1 MVNAE
6 RTAPIAAIS
15 RLRMMTDGKGI
26 TTLVCFHG
34 CPLRCKWCIN
44 PFTWDPSSRKTEL
57 TPEELYEKV
66 SCDALYFLT
75 TGGGVTFG
83 GGEPLLR
90 SDFLREFRRLCG
102 QDWHLCAETSL
113 AVPWEHVQAAAR
125 CIDMFFVDIKDTD
138 PQIYRNYTG
147 KDNALALNNL
157 ERLLEM
163 VGAERI
169 VVRLP
174 LIPQFNTEEDRGK
187 SKELLSRMGI
197 TQFDEFTYK
206 IP

>member
-1 MVNAE
+1 MT
-6 RTAPIAAIS
+6 RTDKKAPVAAIS
-15 RLRMMTDGKGI
+15 RLRMQTDGKGI

-44 PFTWDPSSRKTEL
+44 AFTWDPDAKTLEL
-57 TPEELYEKV
+57 TAAQLYEKV
-66 SCDALYFLT
+66 SCDALYFLA

-90 SDFLREFRRLCG
+90 SEFLREFRELCG

-113 AVPWEHVQAAAR
+113 AVPWEHVQRAAQ

-138 PQIYRNYTG
+138 PRIYRSYTG
-147 KDNALALNNL
+147 QDNALALGNL
-157 ERLLEM
+157 ERLLRA
-163 VGAERI
+163 VGPERI

-174 LIPQFNTEEDRGK
+174 LIPQFNTEGDRAK

-197 TQFDEFTYK
+197 TQFDEFTYRV
-206 IP
+206 P